1 MAKVVLRAI
10 NNRKYIYAVT
20 LKFEYDKLKEMNTQN
35 ALEEGAFS
43 ILVNTCLKST
53 TKTVDWL
60 YSSDFII
67 DFEQVFS

>member
-20 LKFEYDKLKEMNTQN
+20 LKFEYDKLKEMNAQN

-43 ILVNTCLKST
+43 MLVNTCLKST
-53 TKTVDWL
+53 TKTVD
-60 YSSDFII
+60 
-67 DFEQVFS
+67 